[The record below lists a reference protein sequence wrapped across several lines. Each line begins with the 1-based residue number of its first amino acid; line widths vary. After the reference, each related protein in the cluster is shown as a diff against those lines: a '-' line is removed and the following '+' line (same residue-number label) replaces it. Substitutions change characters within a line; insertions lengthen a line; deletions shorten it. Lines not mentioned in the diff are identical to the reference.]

1 MISTEE
7 NDARRDDAAEQLVT
21 GPPPVSA
28 YRGLLRNRN
37 FRLWFVSGL
46 GSSLGDWAGLFAL
59 QVLVATL
66 AKDDSRLALFSLGG
80 IMMAR
85 LLPSVLFGP
94 VAGVLADRYDRKRL
108 MVTTD
113 LLRGL
118 LFVAIAFSRD
128 LVALFALTFIV
139 ECLSLLYMSA
149 KDASLPVIVK
159 RRLLPQANQLNL
171 LVTYGPLPFGA
182 AAASAMAL
190 LAALLNTTGLVTI
203 ESGEQVVLALLLNAA
218 TFFFAG
224 LVIARVRLPAH
235 GRKATEDRETGLFDE
250 VVEGVRFIRDLP
262 LIRSLIVGAVGVS
275 FGAGVV
281 VTLGPE
287 FVGTALGEPREQWL
301 TLMTFVG
308 SGLLVGIVLAPV
320 LSTRFS
326 KERLFPVVLAAT
338 AAIAAVTALAP
349 TLGLT
354 FVGGALLGATA
365 GMSFVLAYT
374 LLHEYTDDATRART
388 FAAFYTTTRVAIF
401 TALALTPFVAAAV
414 GRPILGI
421 GGRVVTMDGIRFT
434 MLLGALFA
442 LASAVSAGRAMYRS
456 LREPPRPSATASLSL
471 PGDEGAGHDN
481 GGCFVVLEGV
491 EGSGKSTQVR
501 LLAEALENEGYRT
514 VLTREPGGPP
524 VAERIRTALLE
535 EDGTPMLPRTE
546 ALLHAA
552 ARAEHAERVIVP
564 ALAEGNVVISD
575 RFVDSSLA
583 YQGVA
588 RGLGE
593 ESVLELN
600 RWALGGLT
608 PDVVVLLDLDPA
620 DGLERVHTRADT
632 SASGDAEAPGEEHEG
647 LDRMEREDLAFH
659 QRVAEGY
666 RMLARRAG
674 DRFVVVEA
682 AADQET
688 VARRVRAAVRPWL
701 PLPEAPATVALE
713 RPELERLDDERPGE
727 GREEDGG
734 REAR

>member
-1 MISTEE
+1 M
-7 NDARRDDAAEQLVT
+7 T
-21 GPPPVSA
+21 GQPRVSA

-59 QVLVATL
+59 QVLVAAL
-66 AKDDSRLALFSLGG
+66 AGDDSRLALFSLGG

-113 LLRGL
+113 LVRGA

-149 KDASLPVIVK
+149 KDASLPVIVE
-159 RRLLPQANQLNL
+159 RRELAQANQLNL

-182 AAASAMAL
+182 AAAGAMAL
-190 LAALLNTTGLVTI
+190 LAGLLNTTGLVTI
-203 ESGEQVVLALLLNAA
+203 EAGEQVVLALLLNAA

-224 LVIARVRLPAH
+224 LVIARVRLPVH
-235 GRKATEDRETGLFDE
+235 GRKAAPEQRETGLLEE
-250 VVEGVRFIRDLP
+250 VVEGVRFVRDLP
-262 LIRSLIVGAVGVS
+262 VVRSLILGAVGVS

-287 FVGTALGEPREQWL
+287 FVGSALDEPRDQWL

-308 SGLLVGIVLAPV
+308 SGLLVGIVLAPL
-320 LSTRFS
+320 LSTRVS

-338 AAIAAVTALAP
+338 AGIAAVTALAP
-349 TLGLT
+349 TLQLT

-374 LLHEYTDDATRART
+374 LLHEYTDDESRART

-401 TALALTPFVAAAV
+401 ASLALTPFVAGFV
-414 GRPILGI
+414 GEPILGI
-421 GGRVVTMDGIRFT
+421 GGRVVTMSGIRFT

-442 LASAVSAGRAMYRS
+442 FASAVSAGRAMYRS
-456 LREPPRPSATASLSL
+456 LRDQNRRSDTGSLSL
-471 PGDEGAGHDN
+471 PLSGPAAGHGND
-481 GGCFVVLEGV
+481 GCFVVLEGV
-491 EGSGKSTQVR
+491 EGSGKSTQAR
-501 LLAEALENEGYRT
+501 LLAETLEKEGYRV

-524 VAERIRTALLE
+524 VAERIRAALLE
-535 EDGTPMLPRTE
+535 EDGAPMLPRTE

-552 ARAEHAERVIVP
+552 ARAEHAERIILP
-564 ALAEGNVVISD
+564 ALEEGKVVLSD

-600 RWALGGLT
+600 RWALGGLL
-608 PDVVVLLDLDPA
+608 PDVVVLLDLDPEE
-620 DGLERVHTRADT
+620 GLERVHTRADT
-632 SASGDAEAPGEEHEG
+632 TADDGTDTPGEG
-647 LDRMEREDLAFH
+647 GRGVDRMEREDLAFH

-666 RMLARRAG
+666 RTLARRAG
-674 DRFVVVEA
+674 SRFVVVEA
-682 AADQET
+682 AADEET
-688 VARRVRAAVRPWL
+688 VARHVRAAVNPWL
-701 PLPEAPATVALE
+701 PIPEPPATVVTD
-713 RPELERLDDERPGE
+713 RP
-727 GREEDGG
+727 EEDGG
-734 REAR
+734 PGTDGGRQGPEEGGRAR